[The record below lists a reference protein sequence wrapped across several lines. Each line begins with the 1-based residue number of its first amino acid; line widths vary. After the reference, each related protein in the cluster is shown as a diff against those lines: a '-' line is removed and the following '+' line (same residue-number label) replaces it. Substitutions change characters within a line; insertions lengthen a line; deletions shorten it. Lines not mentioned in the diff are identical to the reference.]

1 MPLDVLKQRF
11 SLFSLFISVGAS
23 VAKLLN
29 KSVFTYLVEGNGDS
43 W

>member
-11 SLFSLFISVGAS
+11 SLFLLFIGVGAS
-23 VAKLLN
+23 VAKLLS